1 MTRAMN
7 TTGKI
12 SATSNSASMFR
23 LPALLKP
30 TVFLLCLLPLV
41 YNVAGVFQGTLGANP
56 VEAILHDFGLWSVRL
71 LLLTLCMTPLQMQ
84 FRWGAAGKLRR
95 MLGLFAF
102 FYALLH
108 FVVWLVLDQQ
118 LNMSDALSDIIE
130 KKYITVGMVALVGL
144 LVLALTSNRWSVRK
158 LGVRWKALH
167 RVVYPLAVL
176 TIVHYLWQVRAND
189 VLEPA
194 AYLAALLVLLLWRF
208 IRMLRRG

>member
-1 MTRAMN
+1 MN
-7 TTGKI
+7 STGKI
-12 SATSNSASMFR
+12 SATSNSASAFR
-23 LPALLKP
+23 LPGLLKP
-30 TVFLLCLLPLV
+30 TVFVLCLLPLV

-71 LLLTLCMTPLQMQ
+71 LLLTLCMTPLQLQ
-84 FRWGAAGKLRR
+84 FGWGAAAKLRR

-118 LNMSDALSDIIE
+118 LDMSDALSDIIE

-144 LVLALTSNRWSVRK
+144 LVLAVTSNRWSVRK

-208 IRMLRRG
+208 IRMLRRS